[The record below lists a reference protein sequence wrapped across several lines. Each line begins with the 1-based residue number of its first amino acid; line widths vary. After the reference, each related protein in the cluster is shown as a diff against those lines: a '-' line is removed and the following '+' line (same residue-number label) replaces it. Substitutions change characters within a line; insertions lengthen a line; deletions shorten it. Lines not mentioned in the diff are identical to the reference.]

1 MLTHPTLEKM
11 KTMRL
16 FGMAKAF
23 EDQLQMTD
31 IGDLSFEDRLG
42 LLIDREENEKENR
55 RLQTRLSKAK
65 LAQSACVEDLDLTA
79 RRGLDRTLMVKL
91 IACDWIGEQLN
102 VIVTGPTGTG
112 KSYLACALGQKACR
126 EGYTVEYHRAPRLF
140 PELHL
145 AKGDGRYET
154 ILRRL
159 AKTNLILIDDWGLYP
174 MNDEAR
180 RDCLELLEDRC
191 GKRSTLVTSQIP
203 ISHWYETIG
212 DPTLA
217 DAILDRLVHNAYK
230 IELKGESMRKQ
241 RRQVEDNEIVD
252 QEPSPEKSK
261 NGTTRT
267 RKGSK

>member
-1 MLTHPTLEKM
+1 MLTHPILDQM
-11 KTMRL
+11 KAMRL

-23 EDQLQMTD
+23 AEQLQMTD
-31 IGDLSFEDRLG
+31 IDALRFEDRLG
-42 LLIDREENEKENR
+42 LLMDREKSEKDNG
-55 RLQTRLSKAK
+55 RLQSRLRKAK

-79 RRGLDRTLMVKL
+79 RRGLDRTLITKL
-91 IACDWIGEQLN
+91 ITCDWVREHLN
-102 VIVTGPTGTG
+102 VIATGPTGTG
-112 KSYLACALGQKACR
+112 KSYFSCALGQKACR
-126 EGYTVEYHRAPRLF
+126 EGYTVEYHRVPRLF

-145 AKGDGRYET
+145 AKGDGRYEA

-159 AKTNLILIDDWGLYP
+159 AKTDALILDDWGLFA

-203 ISHWYETIG
+203 IQHWHETIG

-241 RRQVEDNEIVD
+241 KKKLQ
-252 QEPSPEKSK
+252 P
-261 NGTTRT
+261 
-267 RKGSK
+267 

>member
-11 KTMRL
+11 KAMRL
-16 FGMAKAF
+16 HGMAKAF
-23 EDQLQMTD
+23 EEQLQMTD
-31 IGDLSFEDRLG
+31 MSDFSFEERLG
-42 LLIDREENEKENR
+42 LLIDREANEKENR
-55 RLQTRLSKAK
+55 RLQSRLRKAK
-65 LAQSACVEDLDLTA
+65 LAQQACVEDLELSG
-79 RRGLDRTLMVKL
+79 RRGLDKTFIAKL
-91 IACDWIGEQLN
+91 ITCDWIGEGLN
-102 VIVTGPTGTG
+102 VITTGPTGTG

-126 EGYTVEYHRAPRLF
+126 EGYSVEYHRAPRLF

-159 AKTNLILIDDWGLYP
+159 AKTNLLIMDDWGLFS

-191 GKRSTLVTSQIP
+191 GKHSTLVTSQIP
-203 ISHWYETIG
+203 ITHWHEYIG

-217 DAILDRLVHNAYK
+217 DAILDRLIHNAYK

-241 RRQVEDNEIVD
+241 NNKLVRGKMFTD
-252 QEPSPEKSK
+252 EPSTKNQEKKDSK
-261 NGTTRT
+261 S
-267 RKGSK
+267 SK

>member
-1 MLTHPTLEKM
+1 MLIHPTLLKM
-11 KTMRL
+11 RAMRL

-23 EDQLQMTD
+23 EEQLQMS
-31 IGDLSFEDRLG
+31 DLGELCFEDRLG
-42 LLIDREENEKENR
+42 LLIDREAIEKENR
-55 RLQTRLSKAK
+55 RLQSRLRKAK

-79 RRGLDRTLMVKL
+79 RRGLDRTLLAKL
-91 IACDWIGEQLN
+91 IACDWIGERLN
-102 VIVTGPTGTG
+102 VMVTGSTGTG
-112 KSYLACALGQKACR
+112 KSYLACSLGQKACR

-159 AKTNLILIDDWGLYP
+159 AKTDLMILDDWGLYP

-180 RDCLELLEDRC
+180 RDCLEFLEDRC

-203 ISHWYETIG
+203 ISHWHETIG

-217 DAILDRLVHNAYK
+217 DAILDRLVHTAYK
-230 IELKGESMRKQ
+230 IELKGESMRK
-241 RRQVEDNEIVD
+241 RNWKLETEDGEGPET
-252 QEPSPEKSK
+252 QEGKSK
-261 NGTTRT
+261 GKN
-267 RKGSK
+267 KKNQEGSK

>member
-1 MLTHPTLEKM
+1 MLTHPILDQM
-11 KTMRL
+11 KAMRL

-23 EDQLQMTD
+23 EEQLQMTD
-31 IGDLSFEDRLG
+31 IDTLRFEDRLG
-42 LLIDREENEKENR
+42 LLMDREKSEKENC
-55 RLQTRLSKAK
+55 RLQSRLRKAK

-79 RRGLDRTLMVKL
+79 RRGLDRTLITKL
-91 IACDWIGEQLN
+91 ITCDWVREHLN
-102 VIVTGPTGTG
+102 VIITGPTGTG
-112 KSYLACALGQKACR
+112 KSYFSCALGQKACR
-126 EGYTVEYHRAPRLF
+126 EGYTVEYHRVPRLF

-145 AKGDGRYET
+145 AKGDGRYEA

-159 AKTNLILIDDWGLYP
+159 AKTDTLIFDDWGLYA

-180 RDCLELLEDRC
+180 RDYLELLEDRC

-203 ISHWYETIG
+203 IQHWHETIG

-241 RRQVEDNEIVD
+241 KKKLSQ
-252 QEPSPEKSK
+252 
-261 NGTTRT
+261 
-267 RKGSK
+267 